1 MFCVFVVL
9 MEMVLG
15 FLILIFV
22 EIMVFFIILNGG
34 GDFVWFGF
42 KWFWEDL
49 VGFCYE

>member
-1 MFCVFVVL
+1 

-22 EIMVFFIILNGG
+22 EIIFFFLIIIIIWNGG